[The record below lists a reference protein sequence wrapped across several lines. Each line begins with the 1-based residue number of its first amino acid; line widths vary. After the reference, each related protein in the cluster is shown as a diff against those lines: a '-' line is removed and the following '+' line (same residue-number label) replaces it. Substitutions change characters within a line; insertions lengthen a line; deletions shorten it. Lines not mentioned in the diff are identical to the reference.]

1 MSARPRLRSEAGYSI
16 IELLVS
22 SAIMITITGAIFSLV
37 NPSQGTS
44 QVVPEISDLQQRMRV
59 GTDVIFKE
67 LLMAGAGPYQ
77 GPVRGSL
84 INFFAPILPR
94 RTGHIAPDPW
104 NQFKSDAVTT
114 TYIPNT
120 YSQTTIYPKSM
131 PPNSNELK
139 VADQPNCPNGE
150 QLCGFKE
157 GMDVIIFDTSGHF
170 DTFVIT
176 KVQDSAGHL
185 QHQGVD
191 LSHEY
196 AVGASVTIV
205 ESNSY
210 YLDRNT
216 NQLMQDSGLTV
227 TPLVDNVVDLRF
239 DYFGDPTPPTTP
251 KPELGTANCLYDAA
265 GNMTVLPTLTATE
278 GSLAPLPKAIL
289 EDGPWC
295 GSGGNTFDVDL
306 MRVRKLR
313 VTMRMQVATAS
324 LRGANALL
332 FRKPGSA
339 LESARQV
346 PDYTVT
352 FEVTPRNLNLTR

>member
-1 MSARPRLRSEAGYSI
+1 MTGRARLHSESGYSL
-16 IELLVS
+16 IELLIS
-22 SAIMITITGAIFSLV
+22 SAIMVTITGAIFALV
-37 NPSQGTS
+37 TPSQGTS
-44 QVVPEISDLQQRMRV
+44 QTAPEISDLQQRSRV
-59 GTDVIFKE
+59 ASDALFKE

-94 RTGHIAPDPW
+94 RTGRIAPQPFDVF
-104 NQFKSDAVTT
+104 QSDAITM

-120 YSQTTIYPKSM
+120 YSQTTVYPKSM

-139 VADQPNCPNGE
+139 VADQPNCPQGE
-150 QLCGFKE
+150 QLCGFTE

-196 AVGASVTIV
+196 AVGASVTVV

-216 NQLMQDSGLTV
+216 NQLIQDSGSAV

-239 DYFGDPTPPTTP
+239 DYFGDPQPPTTP
-251 KPELGTANCLYDAA
+251 RPELGTANCLYDAA
-265 GNMTVLPTLTATE
+265 GNYVGMPTLVATE
-278 GSLAPLPKAIL
+278 GSLAPLTEAML

-295 GSGGNTFDVDL
+295 GSGGNRFDADL
-306 MRVRKLR
+306 MRLRKVRVMLR
-313 VTMRMQVATAS
+313 SQVAAAA

-332 FRKPGSA
+332 FRNPGTA
-339 LESARQV
+339 QESARQV